1 MAAACPVL
9 QTASA
14 ARSQADAIHERL
26 FCHRPVCFL
35 ESTFNNR
42 GGKEVCRLRLR
53 LCGVLLFHSLLKNS
67 LSKSLFYLP
76 ASF

>member
-14 ARSQADAIHERL
+14 AQSQADAIHERL
-26 FCHRPVCFL
+26 FCHRPAYFL

-42 GGKEVCRLRLR
+42 GWER
-53 LCGVLLFHSLLKNS
+53 SMQTS
-67 LSKSLFYLP
+67 P
-76 ASF
+76 ATLWRAIIPLTP